1 MDDNQYEIAKRDFLF
16 RIEITSEEKDKIEQD
31 TILQSAS
38 PLWLETRR
46 KLLTASWFSSMRI
59 ECFHYLDQKGG
70 EGEAGG
76 TARLA
81 ASLQSEF
88 SEIGAATSCLHNER
102 HQREDVRRGSMAL
115 AIRAR
120 GHSKQR
126 VVRSSRVVLM
136 RDSQR

>member
-1 MDDNQYEIAKRDFLF
+1 MEWISANILPCPSTMNPDLQLTDKFVNDLNTAAAIFTEISFKCLLFLH
-16 RIEITSEEKDKIEQD
+16 
-31 TILQSAS
+31 
-38 PLWLETRR
+38 LE
-46 KLLTASWFSSMRI
+46 MRI